1 MADNVEAQLKQL
13 DVEMKKAKTQ
23 AEKDE
28 IKERQA
34 ELKRQL
40 EGSKKKQRSSC
51 VLCRKPHLR
60 NKKAEAQK

>member
-1 MADNVEAQLKQL
+1 MANDVEAQLKQL

-28 IKERQA
+28 ITERQD

-40 EGSKKKQRSSC
+40 KGKEKK
-51 VLCRKPHLR
+51 
-60 NKKAEAQK
+60 

>member
-1 MADNVEAQLKQL
+1 MATDIEGQLKQL

-23 AEKDE
+23 AEKDA

-40 EGSKKKQRSSC
+40 ESAPKKK
-51 VLCRKPHLR
+51 
-60 NKKAEAQK
+60 